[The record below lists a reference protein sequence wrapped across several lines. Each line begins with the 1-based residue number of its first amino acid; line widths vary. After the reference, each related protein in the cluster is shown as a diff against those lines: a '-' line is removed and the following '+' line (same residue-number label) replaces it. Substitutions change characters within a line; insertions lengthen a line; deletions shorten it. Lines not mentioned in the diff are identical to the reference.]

1 MISKKKKIMQFAQ
14 ASRLFPD
21 LLKWPV
27 EGGRGVLSFI
37 YVYIYKEIKTKE
49 GEDVDWLHQIKIF
62 VLYTENSKRPWYA
75 PTISRRTP
83 GYITNDI

>member
-21 LLKWPV
+21 QLSDQLK
-27 EGGRGVLSFI
+27 GGGLI
-37 YVYIYKEIKTKE
+37 IYIYICKEIKTKE

-75 PTISRRTP
+75 PTISWRTP